1 MEDVVNAFN
10 QEEDINDNE
19 LIQSYDPLQINYEN
33 YEILKVIKY
42 FQQINS

>member
-10 QEEDINDNE
+10 SEENRNDNE
-19 LIQSYDPLQINYEN
+19 LIQSNDLLQINYEN

-42 FQQINS
+42 FQQIKS